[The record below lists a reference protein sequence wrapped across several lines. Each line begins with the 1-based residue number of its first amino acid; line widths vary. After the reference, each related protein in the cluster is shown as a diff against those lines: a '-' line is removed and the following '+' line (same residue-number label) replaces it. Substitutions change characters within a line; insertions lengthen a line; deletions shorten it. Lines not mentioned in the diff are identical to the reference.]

1 VLALVAEGLS
11 NAAIAQRL
19 HLTKRSVEGHI
30 NAIFMKLGLPDEHA
44 VSRRVAAALL
54 FLSES
59 RT

>member
-1 VLALVAEGLS
+1 MLTLS
-11 NAAIAQRL
+11 KRDRATF